1 MTHGNEYFLE
11 YHELL
16 WLDRYFCIYFSITI
30 IFIAIIIVIIIIII
44 IDIIVNIVVIIII
57 IIIIIIIWSHVGF
70 YQQICFVFKAWCQ
83 QDYSHLKNFSEDS
96 ADLYQGS
103 FFVIQ

>member
-1 MTHGNEYFLE
+1 MRMTHGNQYFLE

-16 WLDRYFCIYFSITI
+16 WLGRYFYIYFSITI

-44 IDIIVNIVVIIII
+44 I
-57 IIIIIIIWSHVGF
+57 WSHVGF
-70 YQQICFVFKAWCQ
+70 YQQICFVFEAWCQ

-96 ADLYQGS
+96 ADLYQDS
-103 FFVIQ
+103 FL